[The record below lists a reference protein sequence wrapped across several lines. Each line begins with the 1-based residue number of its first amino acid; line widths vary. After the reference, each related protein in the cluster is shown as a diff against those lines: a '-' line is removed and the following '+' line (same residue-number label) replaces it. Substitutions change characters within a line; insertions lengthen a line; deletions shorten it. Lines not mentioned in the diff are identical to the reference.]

1 MRTTWTRW
9 TLDDMQDAAES
20 EARTGFDALAAPARH
35 FLAPLP
41 YHGAYTEYEEHV
53 AGCTVC
59 QQDEMTD
66 CPIGEELFTLAR
78 IGLSEQQR
86 LAASN

>member
-1 MRTTWTRW
+1 MRTTWTSW
-9 TLDDMQDAAES
+9 TPDELRDAAAS
-20 EARTGFDALAAPARH
+20 GARTEFDGLGAPRRH

-53 AGCTVC
+53 TGCAVC

-66 CPIGEELFTLAR
+66 CPIGAELFELAR
-78 IGLSEQQR
+78 IGLDEQRR

>member
-1 MRTTWTRW
+1 MRTTWAVW
-9 TLDDMQDAAES
+9 APDDMRDAAES
-20 EARTGFDALAAPARH
+20 EARAGFDALAAPKRH
-35 FLAPLP
+35 FLEVLP

-53 AGCTVC
+53 AACGLC

-66 CPIGEELFTLAR
+66 CPVGEELSGAAR
-78 IGLSEQQR
+78 IGLDEQHR